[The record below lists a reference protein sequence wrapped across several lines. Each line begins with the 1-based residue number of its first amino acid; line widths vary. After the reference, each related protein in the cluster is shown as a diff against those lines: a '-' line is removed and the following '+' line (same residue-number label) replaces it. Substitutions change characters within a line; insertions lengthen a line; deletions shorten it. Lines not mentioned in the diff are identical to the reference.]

1 MSDWTTN
8 QLQELLVEELESRD
22 QRIAEL
28 ESKMADLREVIE
40 DAAEGFE
47 GAAQGH
53 GIDFYAYAKDMRKAA
68 EEVKRR

>member
-28 ESKMADLREVIE
+28 ESKITNLREVIE

-53 GIDFYAYAKDMRKAA
+53 GIDFYAYTRDMREAA